1 MRGKST
7 RAQTLTSCIPL
18 KVMLR
23 VTTLEERIVAVLHDV
38 VEDCGISL
46 DDLRKEGFSEVVL
59 TAIESV
65 TKVPG
70 ESYEAFVERAAQNP
84 IGRVVK
90 LADLEENS
98 DLSRIAQPSWED
110 LGSALKNIDGRSAC
124 CVPDEQ
130 IRPHFQC
137 ELRLESP
144 RHHCAIK
151 SRIARMV
158 CVGASSI
165 NQCPAPGMTTSVT
178 LSAALRITIASL
190 APKDF
195 SPPTAS
201 TGMVSRVAIDAS
213 LSTAS

>member
-1 MRGKST
+1 MS
-7 RAQTLTSCIPL
+7 QTLERAIAIAATAHEGQVDKGANPYILHPL

-110 LGSALKNIDGRSAC
+110 LERIEKYRRAIGVLRS
-124 CVPDEQ
+124 
-130 IRPHFQC
+130 
-137 ELRLESP
+137 
-144 RHHCAIK
+144 
-151 SRIARMV
+151 
-158 CVGASSI
+158 
-165 NQCPAPGMTTSVT
+165 
-178 LSAALRITIASL
+178 
-190 APKDF
+190 
-195 SPPTAS
+195 
-201 TGMVSRVAIDAS
+201 
-213 LSTAS
+213 